1 MNFILYDE
9 EEFKEY
15 LETLPIKV
23 RARVL
28 ALIDVIEEIGLVE
41 AMKKGWVSKLGNNLY
56 EIRLEMNGL
65 FPRAIFF
72 KVAVKH
78 SNAGPE
84 YVITNVFSKK
94 ANKTPKT
101 EISKA
106 IGRRRRYTKLYW
118 YSKISIYLTI

>member
-41 AMKKGWVSKLGNNLY
+41 AMKK
-56 EIRLEMNGL
+56 
-65 FPRAIFF
+65 
-72 KVAVKH
+72 
-78 SNAGPE
+78 AGFL
-84 YVITNVFSKK
+84 N
-94 ANKTPKT
+94 
-101 EISKA
+101 
-106 IGRRRRYTKLYW
+106 
-118 YSKISIYLTI
+118 

>member
-65 FPRAIFF
+65 FPRATFF

-94 ANKTPKT
+94 TNKTPKT

-106 IGRRRRYTKLYW
+106 IGRRRRYTKLY
-118 YSKISIYLTI
+118 